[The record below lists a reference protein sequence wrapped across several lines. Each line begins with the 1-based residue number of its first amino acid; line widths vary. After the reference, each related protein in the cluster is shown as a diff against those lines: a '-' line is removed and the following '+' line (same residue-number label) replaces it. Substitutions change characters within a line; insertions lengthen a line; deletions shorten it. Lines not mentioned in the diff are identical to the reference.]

1 MEAPRMEAKLP
12 LFEALRHARPTP
24 GSVLAL
30 VVVAVMTAG
39 LLSVLWARE
48 VAAQPAAETLSPLKP
63 FSSAEGDPSSRPV
76 ALPDTEPFGGMR
88 DDLPPSIRKA
98 RPSGSVPADLSG
110 RTQRDCAILR
120 SVEVYRGIGRRTA
133 VAVSPADLPGVT
145 PDGPCPPEE

>member
-1 MEAPRMEAKLP
+1 MEAKVP
-12 LFEALRHARPTP
+12 LFGARRRTRPTP
-24 GSVLAL
+24 ERVLAL

-39 LLSVLWARE
+39 MLSVMRARE
-48 VAAQPAAETLSPLKP
+48 VAAQPAAETLSPLET
-63 FSSAEGDPSSRPV
+63 SSSVEGDPSSRPV
-76 ALPDTEPFGGMR
+76 ALSDTEPSGGMR
-88 DDLPPSIRKA
+88 DDLPPPIRKA
-98 RPSGSVPADLSG
+98 RRSDSVPADLPG